1 MKKSIARHATG
12 SHGQAQPVLPRIHPH
27 DHMMSDSTMDP
38 RPPEAGK
45 VVFVPTPI
53 GNLADITL
61 RALETLRNADLIACE
76 DTRHTRGLLDHHGI
90 HAPLVSLH
98 EHNEARR
105 SAELIERVAAGAKI
119 AVVSDAGM
127 PGISDPGARLIQA
140 CLRGGIRHEVLPG
153 PCAFLTA
160 LVGSGFPAEPFY
172 FGGFLPVK
180 KGRRERIL
188 REAIEREEETSVFH
202 ESPHR
207 LDGSLDLLAAL
218 APDRQVCV
226 AREISKKFEQ
236 YHRGKASEVAAYFH
250 THPPRGEIILLISPA
265 VLPKYQAET

>member
-1 MKKSIARHATG
+1 M
-12 SHGQAQPVLPRIHPH
+12 
-27 DHMMSDSTMDP
+27 
-38 RPPEAGK
+38 
-45 VVFVPTPI
+45 VPTPI

-61 RALETLRNADLIACE
+61 RALEVLRAADIVACE
-76 DTRHTRGLLDHHGI
+76 DTRHTRILLDHHGI
-90 HAPLVSLH
+90 QARLVSLH

-105 SAELIERVAAGAKI
+105 SAELVEQAAEGANV

-140 CLRGGIRHEVLPG
+140 CLRAGIRHEVLPG

-180 KGRRERIL
+180 KGRRERVL
-188 REAIEREEETSVFH
+188 REALEREDATSVFH

-207 LDGSLDLLAAL
+207 LDGSLDILAAID
-218 APDRQVCV
+218 PDRLICV

-236 YHRGKASEVAAYFH
+236 YHRGRAADLAQHFH
-250 THPPRGEIILLISPA
+250 KTAPRGEIILLVSPRN
-265 VLPKYQAET
+265 LPKYQAGVEETPQIEE

>member
-1 MKKSIARHATG
+1 MPG
-12 SHGQAQPVLPRIHPH
+12 SSAPLILSTSSPSGPGRI
-27 DHMMSDSTMDP
+27 TL
-38 RPPEAGK
+38 
-45 VVFVPTPI
+45 VPTPI

-61 RALETLRNADLIACE
+61 RALDVLRSVDIIACE
-76 DTRHTRGLLDHHGI
+76 DTRHTRILLEHHGI
-90 HAPLVSLH
+90 QARLVSLH

-105 SAELIERVAAGAKI
+105 SAELVEQAAAGATI
-119 AVVSDAGM
+119 ALVSDAGM

-140 CLRGGIRHEVLPG
+140 CLRTGIPHEVLPG

-180 KGRRERIL
+180 KGRRERVL
-188 REAIEREEETSVFH
+188 REALEREDTTSVFH

-207 LDGSLDLLAAL
+207 LDGSLDILAAL
-218 APDRQVCV
+218 APDRPICV

-236 YHRGKASEVAAYFH
+236 YHRGRAADLAAHFH
-250 THPPRGEIILLISPA
+250 TTPPRGEIILLVSPLH
-265 VLPKYQAET
+265 LPKYQAEMDEPEGNPADAPD